1 MLFVIGIIV
10 LIGLAILIYN
20 NQKEVINMD
29 KKKMILTTATTFVAL
44 SLAKKRG

>member
-1 MLFVIGIIV
+1 MLFVIGIII

-29 KKKMILTTATTFVAL
+29 KNKMILTTTTFAAL
-44 SLAKKRG
+44 SLVKKRG

>member
-29 KKKMILTTATTFVAL
+29 KKKMILTTAITVL

>member
-1 MLFVIGIIV
+1 MFFVITIIV

-29 KKKMILTTATTFVAL
+29 KKKMILTTTITVL

>member
-29 KKKMILTTATTFVAL
+29 KKKMILTTTITVL